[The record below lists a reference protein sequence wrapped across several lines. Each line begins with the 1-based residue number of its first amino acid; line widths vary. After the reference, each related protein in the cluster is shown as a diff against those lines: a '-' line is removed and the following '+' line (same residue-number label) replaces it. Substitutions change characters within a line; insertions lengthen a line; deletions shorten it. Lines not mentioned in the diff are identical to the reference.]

1 MTDFNRKFFKLFN
14 FLPKDDLESLENK
27 ASNLAVGVGSTVK
40 DFSVEYA
47 QLDERLSDVKKILAM
62 NFTDRQIKILSELIQ
77 NIE

>member
-1 MTDFNRKFFKLFN
+1 
-14 FLPKDDLESLENK
+14 
-27 ASNLAVGVGSTVK
+27 LAVGVGSTVK